1 MGVPMALA
9 SMLFDASNAPRS
21 RHGMMTGQG
30 NLVEAKAM
38 WKMPGRTIAMTQRR
52 VFHFSI

>member
-1 MGVPMALA
+1 MALE

-21 RHGMMTGQG
+21 RQGMMIGQG
-30 NLVEAKAM
+30 NLVEAKAT
-38 WKMPGRTIAMTQRR
+38 WKMPGRTIAMTHKR